1 MSRIEGRVATV
12 LSDRQIAINR
22 GSQHGVEI
30 GMKFAVLTDEVPVV
44 TDPET
49 GEEIGNVE
57 VAKTLVKIVS
67 IQEKMSIARTFRT
80 KTVGGGSIWSLTGV
94 GSTPKKVEESLRK
107 TESSEVFELDDVER
121 IVDKGDRVVQFA
133 GETFEGV
140 VAHF

>member
-1 MSRIEGRVATV
+1 MSRIEGRVASV

-22 GSQHGVEI
+22 GSSHGVEI

-44 TDPET
+44 TDPDT

-67 IQEKMSIARTFRT
+67 VQDRMSVARTFRT
-80 KTVGGGSIWSLTGV
+80 KTVGGGALWSFGV
-94 GSTPKKVEESLRK
+94 GSSPKKVDESLRR
-107 TESSEVFELDDVER
+107 TDSSEIFELEESER
-121 IVDKGDRVVQFA
+121 IVDTGDRVVQFV
-133 GETFEGV
+133 GDTFEGV